1 MPDHRLQE
9 DTMSRST
16 LRARNVIIGA
26 VSLAVL
32 AVAPAAQAYPGD
44 WSISGEFERTTT
56 PSFAGGFNPND
67 VDKFSAA
74 YDNRAKTLAIDL
86 NYFQVPG
93 RGNVYISFGTG
104 LPDGSCNTGEIDVT
118 IASRDITSTRTSWV
132 WVPAQWYNSESRH
145 YWRDG
150 YWAIRTD
157 TSVDAEHYERVA
169 TLERDGV
176 DGSLEQVARLDSDQT
191 EMGWTFGSPLLNGLA
206 TDCVEITVPGR
217 RAPFV
222 IAPPAAPVGDPAAPV
237 GDPAAPISDPAPP
250 TDSTPSPEATDEIA
264 LDDISTRATRIGS
277 RIKLTMTGDAD
288 RLQLRIRKSS
298 KTRAFVNRLSIKN
311 QPTSLRYVYVRFSD
325 GTDWSDWD
333 RIAIKK
339 R

>member
-1 MPDHRLQE
+1 
-9 DTMSRST
+9 MSRST
-16 LRARNVIIGA
+16 LRARNAIIGA

-67 VDKFSAA
+67 VDEFSAA

-86 NYFQVPG
+86 EYFQVPG
-93 RGNVYISFGTG
+93 RDNVYVSFGTG
-104 LPDGSCNTGEIDVT
+104 LPDGSCNTGAIDIT
-118 IASRDITSTRTSWV
+118 IASRDITTTRTSRV
-132 WVPAQWYNSESRH
+132 WIPAQWFNNDGRH
-145 YWRDG
+145 FWRDG

-157 TSVDAEHYERVA
+157 TSVDTEHYERFA

-176 DGSLEQVARLDSDQT
+176 DGSLEQVARLDSDET

-206 TDCVEITVPGR
+206 ADCVEITVPGR

-222 IAPPAAPVGDPAAPV
+222 IAPPAAPVTVP
-237 GDPAAPISDPAPP
+237 API
-250 TDSTPSPEATDEIA
+250 PSPTPTPTPIPGAGAPDPLTSDDVA
-264 LDDISTRATRIGS
+264 LDDIITSATRVGS
-277 RIKLTMTGDAD
+277 RIKVTMTGDANQV
-288 RLQLRIRKSS
+288 QLRIRKSS
-298 KTRAFVNRLSIKN
+298 KTLAFSNSLSIKN
-311 QPTSLRYVYVRFSD
+311 QPTSVRYVYVRFSD

-333 RIAIKK
+333 RIAI

>member
-1 MPDHRLQE
+1 
-9 DTMSRST
+9 MSRST
-16 LRARNVIIGA
+16 LRARNAIIGA

-67 VDKFSAA
+67 VDEFSAA
-74 YDNRAKTLAIDL
+74 YDNRAKTLAINL
-86 NYFQVPG
+86 EYFQVPG
-93 RGNVYISFGTG
+93 RDNVYVSFGTG
-104 LPDGSCNTGEIDVT
+104 LPDGSCNTGAIDVT
-118 IASRDITSTRTSWV
+118 IASRDITTTRTSRT
-132 WVPAQWYNSESRH
+132 WVPAQWYNSESRR

-157 TSVDAEHYERVA
+157 TIVDAEHYERVA

-176 DGSLEQVARLDSDQT
+176 DGSLEQVARLDSDET

-206 TDCVEITVPGR
+206 ADCVEITVPGR

-222 IAPPAAPVGDPAAPV
+222 IAPPAAPVVDPAPPV
-237 GDPAAPISDPAPP
+237 VDPAPP
-250 TDSTPSPEATDEIA
+250 TGTTPTPPSTGTPTEATDDIT
-264 LDDISTRATRIGS
+264 LDDISTRATRVGS

-288 RLQLRIRKSS
+288 QLQLRIRKSS
-298 KTRAFVNRLSIKN
+298 KTLAFANSLSIKN
-311 QPTSLRYVYVRFSD
+311 QPTSVRYVYVRFSD

-333 RIAIKK
+333 RIAI

>member
-1 MPDHRLQE
+1 
-9 DTMSRST
+9 MSRST
-16 LRARNVIIGA
+16 LRARNAIIGV

-56 PSFAGGFNPND
+56 PSFNGGFNPND

-74 YDNRAKTLAIDL
+74 YDNRAKTLAL
-86 NYFQVPG
+86 NLDYFQVPG
-93 RGNVYISFGTG
+93 RGNVYVAFGTG
-104 LPDGSCNTGEIDVT
+104 LPDGSCNTGAIDVT
-118 IASRDITSTRTSWV
+118 IASRDITSTRTSRV

-145 YWRDG
+145 FWRDG

-157 TSVDAEHYERVA
+157 SSVDDEHYERVA

-176 DGSLEQVARLDSDQT
+176 DGSLEQVVRLDSDVT

-206 TDCVEITVPGR
+206 ADCVEITVPGR

-222 IAPPAAPVGDPAAPV
+222 IAPPAAPVV
-237 GDPAAPISDPAPP
+237 SPAPP
-250 TDSTPSPEATDEIA
+250 TGTTPTPPNSGTTSTDDPDEITLDEIA
-264 LDDISTRATRIGS
+264 TRATRIGS
-277 RIKLTMTGDAD
+277 RIKLAMTGDAD
-288 RLQLRIRKSS
+288 QLQLRIRKSS
-298 KTRAFVNRLSIKN
+298 KTLAFTNNLSIKN
-311 QPTSLRYVYVRFSD
+311 QPTSVRYVYIRFSD

-333 RIAIKK
+333 RVAIK
-339 R
+339 

>member
-1 MPDHRLQE
+1 
-9 DTMSRST
+9 MSRST
-16 LRARNVIIGA
+16 LRARNAIIGA

-67 VDKFSAA
+67 VDEFSAA

-86 NYFQVPG
+86 DYFQVPG
-93 RGNVYISFGTG
+93 RDNVYISFGTG
-104 LPDGSCNTGEIDVT
+104 LPDGSCNTGAIDVT
-118 IASRDITSTRTSWV
+118 IASRDITSTRTSRV
-132 WVPAQWYNSESRH
+132 WVPAQWYNSEGRH

-157 TSVDAEHYERVA
+157 TSVDAEHYDRVA

-176 DGSLEQVARLDSDQT
+176 DGSLEQVARLDSDET

-206 TDCVEITVPGR
+206 ADCVEITVPGR

-222 IAPPAAPVGDPAAPV
+222 IAPPAAPVV
-237 GDPAAPISDPAPP
+237 DPAPP
-250 TDSTPSPEATDEIA
+250 TGTTPTP
-264 LDDISTRATRIGS
+264 
-277 RIKLTMTGDAD
+277 
-288 RLQLRIRKSS
+288 
-298 KTRAFVNRLSIKN
+298 
-311 QPTSLRYVYVRFSD
+311 
-325 GTDWSDWD
+325 
-333 RIAIKK
+333 
-339 R
+339 